1 MRSVRLRNVYRCI
14 LFISEDMAF
23 DDRAFLIIQS
33 HRRRDDEYEEI
44 ENKALSITS
53 PRWYPFTFVN

>member
-44 ENKALSITS
+44 ELLIIP